1 MQGAQVRYKI
11 GEIRSHIVWS
21 KKKEKIIRKTQK
33 ETVIQYI
40 FVLISEIIKQ
50 HKING
55 HKDTQNSMKQTL
67 NMLKMQEK
75 LEKEIVVQKFITF
88 TLEMIGTK

>member
-1 MQGAQVRYKI
+1 
-11 GEIRSHIVWS
+11 
-21 KKKEKIIRKTQK
+21 
-33 ETVIQYI
+33 
-40 FVLISEIIKQ
+40 
-50 HKING
+50 
-55 HKDTQNSMKQTL
+55 MKQTL